1 MEFQAIAHVHTG
13 YPEKFGIPRQSGLID
28 APGYITFE
36 SPYDDAN
43 AFRGLEEY
51 DRIWLIW
58 LADGNMNSN
67 GKMDWRPTVRP
78 PRLGGNDRKGI
89 YATRSPYHPN
99 GIGLSC
105 VKLLGVHID
114 GSDFGVAGPVVEI
127 SGMDLVDGTP
137 LIDIKP
143 YVPYADSFPEAKCS
157 FATPPEDALELV
169 LAEGIAEQFDKA
181 NNLTNKPSKTD
192 DISEQFANSGSD
204 AAGPTDDLSVIIE
217 MVRRDPRPR
226 YQDDPKRVY
235 GMCYKDYNIKFNV
248 ENGVAHIIEIEQA

>member
-1 MEFQAIAHVHTG
+1 MEFHAIGHVHTG

-67 GKMDWRPTVRP
+67 GTMDWRPTVRP
-78 PRLGGNDRKGI
+78 PRLGGNERKGV

-105 VKLLGVHID
+105 VSLRRVHLD
-114 GSDFGVAGPVVEI
+114 GTLFDSAGPVLEI

-143 YVPYADSFPEAKCS
+143 YVPYADSFPDARCS
-157 FATPPEDALELV
+157 FATPPDDDMLEVV
-169 LAEGIAEQFDKA
+169 LADGLSDKFR
-181 NNLTNKPSKTD
+181 L
-192 DISEQFANSGSD
+192 
-204 AAGPTDDLSVIIE
+204 AGGASASSLTDDLSVIIE

-226 YQDDPKRVY
+226 YQDDPKRIY
-235 GMCYKDYNIKFNV
+235 GMCYKDFNIKFRV
-248 ENGVAHIIEIEQA
+248 DGDVAHIIKIEQNQ